1 MDYRFLTISALLY
14 IFIGLLRFRKACY
27 ELEFYRALLFI
38 SLGAILWSYSE
49 SSCTAESGPYCSILE
64 FFFVYSSILA
74 ALVFF
79 HFQRKLRSLK
89 DESGLFSKWTL
100 MDPLRIGVQTVF
112 ASAFVFTVWK
122 IFAKKDLPNLI
133 STVSFLIC
141 IYYILIFIDIL
152 FRFRKTRRETLNLLP
167 FLTVILIV
175 EAFEAIKQLQG
186 FAENL
191 TLTILDEYFVL
202 ISPIVLHE
210 ILPLEK
216 RNFVRA
222 EEFGNHLDL
231 VSEELK
237 IKGAPYPNRKSQM
250 KYNLLNN
257 LNLPAVDQK
266 LKILFEE
273 DKVYLDEDLRLPAL
287 AEEIGISVHH
297 LSAFINEYLGLSF
310 NRFVNSYRV
319 QEAKRMLL
327 EEPERT
333 VLSIGM
339 AVGFNSTSSFHR
351 AFFTETGLTPKQFRE
366 DRFGSRL
373 DMTSSA
379 LENFNLN

>member
-1 MDYRFLTISALLY
+1 MDHRFLTISALLY
-14 IFIGLLRFRKACY
+14 FFIGLLRFRKACY
-27 ELEFYRALLFI
+27 ELGFYRALLFI

-49 SSCTAESGPYCSILE
+49 SNCTAESGPYCSILE

-89 DESGLFSKWTL
+89 DEGALFSKWTL
-100 MDPLRIGVQTVF
+100 MDPLKIGVQAVF
-112 ASAFVFTVWK
+112 ASTFVFAVWK
-122 IFAKKDLPNLI
+122 IFAKKNLPNLI

-152 FRFRKTRRETLNLLP
+152 FRFRKTRNETLNLLP
-167 FLTVILIV
+167 FLTVILII
-175 EAFEAIKQLQG
+175 EAFEAIKHLQG
-186 FAENL
+186 FAGNL
-191 TLTILDEYFVL
+191 TLTLLDEYFIL

-210 ILPLEK
+210 ILPREK
-216 RNFVRA
+216 NNFVLL
-222 EEFGNHLDL
+222 EEFGNRSDL
-231 VSEELK
+231 VPEEPK
-237 IKGAPYPNRKSQM
+237 IKGPPYPNRKSQI

-266 LKILFEE
+266 LKTLFEE
-273 DKVYLDEDLRLPAL
+273 DKVYLDEDLRLPSL

-310 NRFVNSYRV
+310 NRFVNTYRV

-339 AVGFNSTSSFHR
+339 AVGFNSTSAFHR

-366 DRFGSRL
+366 DHFGNQP
-373 DMTSSA
+373 DMSSSPF
-379 LENFNLN
+379 ENLNLN